1 MKIVIIS
8 NIFPPGFI
16 GGYELG
22 ALDVARHF
30 ANNGHRVVVLTSDHF
45 TDNANE
51 LNDLFVERSLDCRY
65 FGPEKLRD
73 GADYL
78 EATSINW
85 RNLKRI
91 ASMLSREQPDLVLA
105 FNLFGIGPF
114 GIIQYLDAVQV
125 PTLLY
130 LMDKFTVSRNV
141 EPYRKIFGQVT
152 LGHHMRAIGMS
163 DNVLNSVSDVIANVR
178 DKSIHVPGWVDVPA
192 TTKQMTTN
200 EVRRFVFSSRIVR
213 HKGVDIILDAA
224 SELLSEGVPPFT
236 IDFFGSGRVDE
247 LNIRIS
253 HLKLREI
260 ARHCGVLAKSEMVEA
275 FGSYDALLFPT
286 WKSEPFGFVAC
297 EAAAQG
303 CVPILTTE
311 AGASEWLIDGVDC
324 IKIEPSVRALKLA
337 MKRLMYLPED
347 ELVRFRQRTALNARR
362 YFAKSDCM
370 AVIERECMK
379 LASSA
384 KADLSEAK
392 LRQHLA
398 AFLVL
403 SEHWKD
409 HSLSSG
415 YRAS

>member
-1 MKIVIIS
+1 MKIVIVS

-22 ALDVARHF
+22 ALDVARYLSHR
-30 ANNGHRVVVLTSDHF
+30 GHRVVVLTSDHF
-45 TDNANE
+45 TDNSNE
-51 LNDLFVERSLDCRY
+51 LNDLVVERSLDCRY

-85 RNLKRI
+85 RNLKRL

-114 GIIQYLDAVQV
+114 GFIQYLDALRV

-130 LMDKFTVSRNV
+130 LMDKFADGRSTES
-141 EPYRKIFGQVT
+141 YQKIFGQVT
-152 LGHHMRAIGMS
+152 VGRYMRAIGMS
-163 DNVLNSVSDVIANVR
+163 DNVLNSVSDVLRNVR

-192 TTKQMTTN
+192 TAKQITTAG
-200 EVRRFVFSSRIVR
+200 VRRFVFSSRIVR
-213 HKGVDIILDAA
+213 YKGVDVILDAA
-224 SELLSEGVPPFT
+224 RELLSEGVGPFT

-253 HLKLREI
+253 QLKLGDV
-260 ARHCGVLAKSEMVEA
+260 ARHCGVLAKAEMVEA
-275 FGSYDALLFPT
+275 FGTYDALLFPT
-286 WKSEPFGFVAC
+286 WKFEPFGFVAC

-303 CVPILTTE
+303 CIPVLTTQ

-324 IKIEPSVRALKLA
+324 IKIEPSVDAVKAA
-337 MKRLMYLPED
+337 MRRVIYLPDD
-347 ELVRFRQRTALNARR
+347 ELVRFRQRTETNARR
-362 YFAKSDCM
+362 YFAKNDCM
-370 AVIERECMK
+370 KTIECECMN
-379 LASSA
+379 LASST
-384 KADLSEAK
+384 KADLSEAR
-392 LRQHLA
+392 LQQHLA

-403 SEHWKD
+403 SEYWKD
-409 HSLSSG
+409 HSLSSR
-415 YRAS
+415 YPAS